1 MRLVV
6 DTSVLIA
13 VIVGEPLR
21 ESLIRLTRGAD
32 LLAPPSLHWELGNA
46 LAAQMRRD
54 RLDLEQAQHFVRS
67 YQRIPIQ
74 LADVPLDSA
83 LEISA
88 ERGIYAYDAYVIA
101 CAQRYRCPLLTLD
114 RGLARAAVES
124 GVEVMEVEEP

>member
-6 DTSVLIA
+6 DTSVVIA
-13 VIVGEPLR
+13 VITGEPTR
-21 ESLIRLTRGAD
+21 DALIRTTRGTD

-46 LAAQMRRD
+46 LAAQLRRD
-54 RLDLEQAQHFVRS
+54 RLNLEQARHLVRA

-88 ERGIYAYDAYVIA
+88 EQGIYAYDAYVIA
-101 CAQRYRCPLLTLD
+101 CARRYRCPLLTLD
-114 RGLARAAVES
+114 RGLERAAAAAGADVI
-124 GVEVMEVEEP
+124 EVEQS